1 MMSAWQWDSILRH
14 DFGVDEVWEYEIP
27 AEALADGAVSRRELR
42 KAVGSFQSSTVWK
55 TLAASSRGCS
65 QNLASG
71 LELTRWSTVL
81 VAEKKE
87 TMIPMNGEQGDQ
99 QKSEEKESF
108 LQLNGEQGGM

>member
-1 MMSAWQWDSILRH
+1 MVLSAGESLGR
-14 DFGVDEVWEYEIP
+14 V
-27 AEALADGAVSRRELR
+27 A
-42 KAVGSFQSSTVWK
+42 GSFQSSTVWK

-71 LELTRWSTVL
+71 LELTRSSTVL

-87 TMIPMNGEQGDQ
+87 TMIPMNGELGDQ
-99 QKSEEKESF
+99 QKSEEKESY